1 MLQEA
6 RGGKPNKILRRS
18 RCILSTK
25 VSCKV
30 CRSFLYERTLMEV
43 KAGTNSWTSSVIIV
57 TFERCFPMF
66 FDTKANSSE
75 SVSTTICSL
84 VPLGINRMPSLSAS
98 TSARKFPPL
107 LVCHAPQ
114 PRSLPCIYVSCRK
127 ALSGLIFRVPCSGG
141 VHRAV
146 C

>member
-98 TSARKFPPL
+98 TSASMTEPTELIHLADVARKLSSL
-107 LVCHAPQ
+107 LTCHAPQ
-114 PRSLPCIYVSCRK
+114 PRSLPCMSHAGRPY
-127 ALSGLIFRVPCSGG
+127 PD
-141 VHRAV
+141 
-146 C
+146 